1 MKVNLVNLNY
11 KDRKN
16 LSISISIICL
26 WTMILFFFG
35 RMINTEIENLNYK
48 ADEEQTQLIAYNDF
62 IAKNN
67 NLDVY
72 TQKVAL
78 NLELIKNKIPNN
90 MAQNQFLAQLND
102 IAQLSQVD
110 IIELIPTESVNQET
124 YQQQEFS
131 LIIQGDYFAIL
142 DFCHQ
147 LNLNNRLV
155 SIQYGKIFIQNQ
167 AINAKLTLQI
177 YANN

>member
-1 MKVNLVNLNY
+1 MNLNY
-11 KDRKN
+11 RDRKN

-35 RMINTEIENLNYK
+35 RMIDTEVEKLNYK
-48 ADEEQTQLIAYNDF
+48 IDEEQTQLATYNDF
-62 IAKNN
+62 ITKNN
-67 NLDVY
+67 SLDVY
-72 TQKVAL
+72 AQKIAL
-78 NLELIKNKIPNN
+78 NLELIKNKIPDN

-102 IAQLSQVD
+102 IAQLSHVD
-110 IIELIPTESVNQET
+110 IIELIPTESVNQEI

-147 LNLNNRLV
+147 LSLNNRLV
-155 SIQYGKIFIQNQ
+155 SIQYGKIFIRNQ
-167 AINAKLTLQI
+167 TINAKLTLQI

>member
-1 MKVNLVNLNY
+1 MNLNY
-11 KDRKN
+11 KDSKI
-16 LSISISIICL
+16 LSIGISIICL
-26 WTMILFFFG
+26 WTMILFFLG
-35 RMINTEIENLNYK
+35 KMINVEVEKLNYK
-48 ADEEQTQLIAYNDF
+48 IDEKQTQLIAYNDF
-62 IAKNN
+62 IAQNN
-67 NLDVY
+67 NLDAY
-72 TQKVAL
+72 AQKIAL

-90 MAQNQFLAQLND
+90 MAQNQFLVQLND
-102 IAQLSQVD
+102 MAQLSQVN
-110 IIELIPTESVNQET
+110 IVELVPTELINQET

-131 LIIQGDYFAIL
+131 LIIQGDYFAVL

-167 AINAKLTLQI
+167 TINAKLTLQI